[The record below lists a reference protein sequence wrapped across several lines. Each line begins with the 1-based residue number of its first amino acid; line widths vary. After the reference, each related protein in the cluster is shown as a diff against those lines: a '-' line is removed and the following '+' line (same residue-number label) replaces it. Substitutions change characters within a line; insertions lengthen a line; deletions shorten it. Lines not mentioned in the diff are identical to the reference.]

1 MFDFYQG
8 RGVDQAYLGFL
19 EIDHEG
25 NVNVSKLADTII
37 GTGGFIDIAQQARKV
52 VFCGTLAVRAKTELA
67 NGTVR
72 FVSRGKPKFTETAN
86 QVTFSGRYA
95 RTHGQ
100 EVLYVTEAAVFRLT
114 GQGVRLEEVA
124 PGIDIERDLM
134 PQLGFKPLMAEPM
147 GAMAAELFCEE
158 ALPRR
163 LFRFYG

>member
-1 MFDFYQG
+1 M
-8 RGVDQAYLGFL
+8 
-19 EIDHEG
+19 
-25 NVNVSKLADTII
+25 
-37 GTGGFIDIAQQARKV
+37 
-52 VFCGTLAVRAKTELA
+52 RAKTELT

-72 FVSRGKPKFTETAN
+72 FVKHGKPKFTETVN

-134 PQLGFKPLMAEPM
+134 PQLGFRPMMADPM
-147 GAMAAELFCEE
+147 GAMAAELFCED
-158 ALPRR
+158 ALPQR